1 MKLTRLSVE
10 TETAIVVDSVGDVG
24 SLLDFSDE
32 TACSYGVDASC
43 REEENIT
50 GLHLEIGKNIS
61 NGVVLHSLHIL
72 LWSNLLRKT

>member
-10 TETAIVVDSVGDVG
+10 TETAIVVDSVCNVR
-24 SLLDFSDE
+24 SLLDFCYE
-32 TACSYGVDASC
+32 TACSDGVDASC